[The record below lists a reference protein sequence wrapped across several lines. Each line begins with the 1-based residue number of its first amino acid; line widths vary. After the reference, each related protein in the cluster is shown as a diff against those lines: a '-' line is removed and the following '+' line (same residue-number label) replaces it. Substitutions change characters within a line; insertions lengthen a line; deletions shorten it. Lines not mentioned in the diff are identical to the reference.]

1 MPPER
6 RRQLWKEPLPTVV
19 LVDILRRLPLFD
31 FTSVDELFRIA
42 ALGAQVRHEAG
53 RILYARGTAPST
65 LQFVLDGHVEVAPES
80 GHPERRTAPAP
91 LAFEEILEGH
101 PMHGTVRALEPTI
114 CLSIATEAFLSL
126 LAENVELAEGM
137 MRWLIESRAELAA
150 EVLLPGELAPE
161 MQRKAAAGLQAID
174 RVLLLQGSPL
184 LKHASGNQLL
194 RLAACARPVTLKAGV
209 DPLANLIE
217 PSMLVVLTG
226 TVAVT
231 RADGTKQTADSGDT
245 IGMYQALSGKPLGA
259 TLAADGEGTAL
270 RFTRT
275 DLFDVLADET
285 ALIQS
290 VFAGLLRAAESRTRE
305 PQPV

>member
-1 MPPER
+1 
-6 RRQLWKEPLPTVV
+6 
-19 LVDILRRLPLFD
+19 
-31 FTSVDELFRIA
+31 
-42 ALGAQVRHEAG
+42 
-53 RILYARGTAPST
+53 
-65 LQFVLDGHVEVAPES
+65 
-80 GHPERRTAPAP
+80 
-91 LAFEEILEGH
+91 
-101 PMHGTVRALEPTI
+101 
-114 CLSIATEAFLSL
+114 
-126 LAENVELAEGM
+126 
-137 MRWLIESRAELAA
+137 
-150 EVLLPGELAPE
+150 
-161 MQRKAAAGLQAID
+161 
-174 RVLLLQGSPL
+174 
-184 LKHASGNQLL
+184 
-194 RLAACARPVTLKAGV
+194 VTLKAGV

-290 VFAGLLRAAESRTRE
+290 VFAGLLRAAESRSRE
-305 PQPV
+305 PQPA